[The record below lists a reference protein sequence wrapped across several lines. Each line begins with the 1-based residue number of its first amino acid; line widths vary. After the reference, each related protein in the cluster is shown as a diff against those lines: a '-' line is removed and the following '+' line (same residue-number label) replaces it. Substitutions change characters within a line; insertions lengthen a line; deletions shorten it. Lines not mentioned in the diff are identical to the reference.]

1 MANRLSVTLAA
12 TFTGAM
18 LVSGA
23 VSAATVIA
31 SGGYSDSG
39 SYMTG
44 SISGVVNGVA
54 SSGQAGI
61 ARYLRTGG
69 TATETLLTNNPVNY
83 FYAICLEFN
92 EFIEGTPYSW
102 DLVGLTSAPN
112 DAGGSPGVPMT
123 VARANDLA
131 RLLNGAYAN
140 WGSAPVD
147 VTALQLAVWEIA
159 NEDTLTLGGSPLY
172 DLGSGRIYFT
182 SAPAASLT
190 LAATYLANVTSGAFS
205 DATMYYMALTDSNH
219 QDFVVK
225 TVPLPA
231 AAWLLLSGL
240 AGLGFVGRRK
250 AA

>member
-1 MANRLSVTLAA
+1 MTNKLLVTLATA
-12 TFTGAM
+12 FTGAM
-18 LVSGA
+18 LASGA

-31 SGGYSDSG
+31 SGGYSDPG

-44 SISGVVNGVA
+44 TISGVVNGVA
-54 SSGQAGI
+54 GSGQAGI

-69 TATETLLTNNPVNY
+69 TAAETLLTNSPAGY
-83 FYAICLEFN
+83 FYAMCLEFN
-92 EFIEGTPYSW
+92 EFIEGAPYSW

-112 DAGGSPGVPMT
+112 DAGGSPGVPMSA
-123 VARANDLA
+123 ARAADLA

-140 WGSAPVD
+140 WGSAPAD

-159 NEDTLTLGGSPLY
+159 NEDSGTYNLT
-172 DLGSGRIYFT
+172 SGRIYFT

-190 LAATYLANVTSGAFS
+190 LAATYLANVTNGTFNDS
-205 DATMYYMALTDSNH
+205 TMRYMALTDSTY